1 MSLRLGQIPGFE
13 HTLHR
18 GGREVVLCLAF
29 GGFPACHVLGLS
41 YASVSH
47 SLQVACNSLDPKDA
61 YPFDLQP
68 FSGLSSIPKHTS
80 GQRPPPPEEPLSPE
94 AFGKQD
100 DRDLLLTIQQA
111 PSQSFWYVD
120 YYSVSNFILSQI
132 VAAKEF
138 LT

>member
-1 MSLRLGQIPGFE
+1 MFWACLTHLSLILCRLPVTPWTQKT
-13 HTLHR
+13 HTL
-18 GGREVVLCLAF
+18 LTYNPFL
-29 GGFPACHVLGLS
+29 
-41 YASVSH
+41 VSA
-47 SLQVACNSLDPKDA
+47 VYPNTPVDKD
-61 YPFDLQP
+61 
-68 FSGLSSIPKHTS
+68 
-80 GQRPPPPEEPLSPE
+80 PPPPEEPLSPE